1 MTSDTMFALHSMTKP
16 ITSLAAT
23 MLIELGRLSLTDPVS
38 KYIPTVAAA
47 QVGVDSKTENGTSV
61 LKLKRPNR
69 PNRPTIEDLLR
80 HTSGITLRLHRRRSD
95 REGRMPIFFRATDNK
110 EFAVRVARQPLAP
123 RNGFA
128 VVAGLRGF
136 GSLA

>member
-38 KYIPTVAAA
+38 KYIPTFAAA

-61 LKLKRPNR
+61 LKLERPNR
-69 PNRPTIEDLLR
+69 PVTIEDLLR

-95 REGRMPIFFRATDNK
+95 REGRMPIFFRAPDNK
-110 EFAVRVARQPLAP
+110 EFVVRVARLPLARQP
-123 RNGFA
+123 DN
-128 VVAGLRGF
+128 
-136 GSLA
+136 